1 MFVKSPQV
9 TANKNATGLFSLAN
23 LLLWVLFVTNLVFL
37 MVCYSNLPEWKF
49 GELIYINS
57 FSFLIWT
64 VVLFFAALITSYSK
78 NYLVG
83 FKFRRSFI
91 LNCLGFTLSVII
103 LVIANHILL
112 FLACWFFMGVFMA
125 NLIGVNKDWPEAKA
139 AASYAQKFFLLGSFC
154 LGVGLFLLA
163 WFTSEFTI
171 VKISEQVNNLPLFAK
186 ISAAL
191 AIILAAIIQS
201 AIFPFQRWL
210 MSVMTSPTPA
220 SALMHAGFVNG
231 GGILLAFFSSLLF
244 ASHTLTILFVIG
256 GVTAVTAQFTKLLQV
271 NIKQKLACSTIAQMG
286 FMIMQCGLGFFNAA
300 VAHLIL
306 HGFYKAYLFLS
317 AGEEIKKS
325 EPASKLKIKIKP
337 LQAIAVLIFGS
348 LGALLFSFLTGKG
361 TSADS
366 GIILTLVVAITV
378 GQVAYNIF
386 KEKSLTTYQKIIYP
400 TLMFVLGIVLYA
412 GLYNAVTYF
421 MHPLPLTDHPVDISW
436 VHIVFGII
444 FLIGFFLMKLGV
456 YKKFPWLY
464 LKLINDSQP
473 YHKTIFNSK
482 NK

>member
-1 MFVKSPQV
+1 VSATPLNQNKKS
-9 TANKNATGLFSLAN
+9 TELFSFAN
-23 LLLWVLFVTNLVFL
+23 LILWILFAVNLLFL
-37 MVCYSNLPEWKF
+37 IISYANLPEWKF
-49 GELIYINS
+49 GEWIYINS

-91 LNCLGFTLSVII
+91 LNCIAFTFSVIS
-103 LVIANHILL
+103 LVMANHVLL
-112 FLACWFFMGVFMA
+112 FLGCWVLMGVFMA

-154 LGVGLFLLA
+154 LGVGLFILA
-163 WFTSEFTI
+163 WYTNEVTI
-171 VKISEQVNNLPLFAK
+171 VKICEQVGDLPVFVK
-186 ISAAL
+186 IAAAL

-231 GGILLAFFSSLLF
+231 GGILLSFFATLFF
-244 ASHTLTILFVIG
+244 ASNTLTILFVVG

-271 NIKQKLACSTIAQMG
+271 NVKQKLACSTIAQMG

-325 EPASKLKIKIKP
+325 EPSSKLKIKIKP

-348 LGALLFSFLTGKG
+348 LGAFLFSFLTGKG

-412 GLYNAVTYF
+412 GLYNAVTYL

-482 NK
+482 K

>member
-1 MFVKSPQV
+1 MKAQQV
-9 TANKNATGLFSLAN
+9 NANKKSTGLFSLAN
-23 LLLWVLFVTNLVFL
+23 LVLWALFAANLLFIII
-37 MVCYSNLPEWKF
+37 CYSNLPEWKV
-49 GELIYINS
+49 GGVIYINS

-91 LNCLGFTLSVII
+91 LNCLGFTLSVIS
-103 LVIANHILL
+103 LVMANHILL
-112 FLACWFFMGVFMA
+112 FLGCWVFMGVFMA

-154 LGVGLFLLA
+154 LGVGLLILS
-163 WFTSEFTI
+163 WYTKQYTI
-171 VKISEQVNNLPLFAK
+171 VKISEQVEDLPLFAK
-186 ISAAL
+186 IGAAL
-191 AIILAAIIQS
+191 ALILAAIIQS

-244 ASHTLTILFVIG
+244 ASNTLTILFVVG
-256 GVTAVTAQFTKLLQV
+256 GITAVTAQFTKLLQV
-271 NIKQKLACSTIAQMG
+271 NVKQKLACSTIAQMG

-325 EPASKLKIKIKP
+325 EPSSRLKIKIK
-337 LQAIAVLIFGS
+337 AAEAFAVLIFGS
-348 LGALLFSFLTGKG
+348 LGAILFSFLTGKG
-361 TSADS
+361 KSTDS

-386 KEKSLTTYQKIIYP
+386 KEKSLTTYQKVFYP

-412 GLYNAVTYF
+412 GLYNAVTYL
-421 MHPLPLTDHPVDISW
+421 MHPLPLTDNPVDISW
-436 VHIVFGII
+436 VHIVFGIV

-456 YKKFPWLY
+456 YQKYPWLY
-464 LKLINDSQP
+464 LRLINDSQP

-482 NK
+482 NN